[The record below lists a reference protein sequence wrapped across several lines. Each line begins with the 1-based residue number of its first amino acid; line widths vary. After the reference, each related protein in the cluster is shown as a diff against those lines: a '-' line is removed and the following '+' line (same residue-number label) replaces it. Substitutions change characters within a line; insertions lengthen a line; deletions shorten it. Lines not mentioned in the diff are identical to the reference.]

1 MSGSFVM
8 QRISR
13 FLSAFTALGLFS
25 AVVGCSRAPEPAPQP
40 APVAASPARRE
51 FPEIVRSPQPPE
63 PPQWPSLDGA
73 APPLTV
79 NKSARVSVL
88 GYHEFTKGKPSNPMQ
103 VSEAQFRAQMQAIR
117 EAQIPVISMPDFLA
131 WRRGEKDLPNLSVLI
146 TMDDGWESVHRIAL
160 PVLREFGYPFTVFLY
175 KRFVNGGSKSM
186 TTAEIRELM
195 AAGATIGSHSVSHP
209 YRKRIDAAF
218 RKGPKSGEAFLRTE
232 MRDSR
237 QFLEDLLGQTVTT
250 YAYPGGFHS
259 SREEE
264 FGREAGYEAL
274 FTVNPARVTW
284 DTPAAALGRFI
295 VMGTDPSDAAFKL
308 AIRTRGT
315 VAGLRLGQSGE
326 GDGEVT
332 PGITVSPE
340 PDSVVASRRPVLSVE
355 FPETMAVDPGSLV
368 MTVAGVGRVPA
379 EFDAAGRTLSWQ
391 IREPLRS
398 NECRVSVSFRG
409 ATAPQTTSLRWRF
422 FVDLVS
428 AYLPEA
434 PEQLA
439 TPEEITIPET
449 GAPEET
455 GESPDDGT
463 APR

>member
-1 MSGSFVM
+1 M
-8 QRISR
+8 QRLSR
-13 FLSAFTALGLFS
+13 FLSAFTAFVLFS
-25 AVVGCSRAPEPAPQP
+25 AVVGCGRAPEPAPQSP
-40 APVAASPARRE
+40 PVAAAPAQRE
-51 FPEIVRSPQPPE
+51 FPEIIRPPQPP
-63 PPQWPSLDGA
+63 PPPSWPSLDGA

-103 VSEAQFRAQMQAIR
+103 LSEAQFRAQMQAIR
-117 EAQIPVISMPDFLA
+117 EAQIPVIGMPDFLA
-131 WRRGEKDLPNLSVLI
+131 WRRGTRDLPNLSILI

-237 QFLEDLLGQTVTT
+237 QFLEDLFGQTVTT

-284 DTPAAALGRFI
+284 DTPAASLGRFI
-295 VMGTDPSDAAFKL
+295 VIGTDPDDAAFKL

-315 VAGLRLGQSGE
+315 AAGLRLRHAAGGAA
-326 GDGEVT
+326 GDAA
-332 PGITVSPE
+332 GITVSPE
-340 PDSVVASRRPVLSVE
+340 PDAVVANRLPLVAVR
-355 FPETMAVDPGSLV
+355 FADAATVDPGSLV
-368 MTVAGVGRVPA
+368 MTVAGFGRVPA
-379 EFDAAGRTLSWQ
+379 VFDAASRTFRWQ
-391 IREPLRS
+391 VSEPLRS
-398 NECRVSVSFRG
+398 NECRVSVSFRK
-409 ATAPQTTSLRWRF
+409 AAADSPDTLNWRF

-439 TPEEITIPET
+439 TPEEITLPEAAGT
-449 GAPEET
+449 EASG
-455 GESPDDGT
+455 DGT
-463 APR
+463 PGTDEPR

>member
-1 MSGSFVM
+1 M
-8 QRISR
+8 QRLSR

-51 FPEIVRSPQPPE
+51 FPEIVRSPQPPA

-117 EAQIPVISMPDFLA
+117 EAQIPVIGMPDFLA
-131 WRRGEKDLPNLSVLI
+131 WRRGAKDLPNLSILI

-237 QFLEDLLGQTVTT
+237 QFLEDLFGQTVTT

-259 SREEE
+259 PREEE

-284 DTPAAALGRFI
+284 DTPAASLGRFI
-295 VMGTDPSDAAFKL
+295 VIGTDPNDAAFKL

-315 VAGLRLGQSGE
+315 AAGLRMRHAAGGTAE
-326 GDGEVT
+326 DT
-332 PGITVSPE
+332 AGITVSPE
-340 PDSVVASRRPVLSVE
+340 PDAVVANRLPLVSVQ
-355 FPETMAVDPGSLV
+355 FADSAAIDPGSLV
-368 MTVAGVGRVPA
+368 MTVAGFGRVPA
-379 EFDAAGRTLSWQ
+379 VFDAGSRTFRWQ
-391 IREPLRS
+391 VVEPLRS
-398 NECRVSVSFRG
+398 NECRVTVSFRRAG
-409 ATAPQTTSLRWRF
+409 AAPPDSLNWRF

-439 TPEEITIPET
+439 TPEEITLPEAAEPEAT
-449 GAPEET
+449 GDAAS
-455 GESPDDGT
+455 GADG
-463 APR
+463 AR

>member
-1 MSGSFVM
+1 M
-8 QRISR
+8 QRLSR

-51 FPEIVRSPQPPE
+51 FPEIVRSPQPPA

-88 GYHEFTKGKPSNPMQ
+88 GYHEFTKGKPANPMQ
-103 VSEAQFRAQMQAIR
+103 VSEAQFRAQRQAIR
-117 EAQIPVISMPDFLA
+117 EAQIPVIGMPDFLA
-131 WRRGEKDLPNLSVLI
+131 WRRGAKDLPNLSILI

-237 QFLEDLLGQTVTT
+237 QFLEDLFGQTVTT

-259 SREEE
+259 PREEE

-284 DTPAAALGRFI
+284 DTPAASLGRFI
-295 VMGTDPSDAAFKL
+295 VIGTDPNDAAFKL

-315 VAGLRLGQSGE
+315 AAGLRMRHAAGGTTE
-326 GDGEVT
+326 DT
-332 PGITVSPE
+332 AGITVSPE
-340 PDSVVASRRPVLSVE
+340 PDAVVANRLPLVSVQ
-355 FPETMAVDPGSLV
+355 FADSAAIDPGSLV
-368 MTVAGVGRVPA
+368 MTVAGFGRVRA
-379 EFDAAGRTLSWQ
+379 
-391 IREPLRS
+391 
-398 NECRVSVSFRG
+398 V
-409 ATAPQTTSLRWRF
+409 
-422 FVDLVS
+422 
-428 AYLPEA
+428 
-434 PEQLA
+434 
-439 TPEEITIPET
+439 
-449 GAPEET
+449 
-455 GESPDDGT
+455 
-463 APR
+463 

>member
-51 FPEIVRSPQPPE
+51 FPEIVRSPQ
-63 PPQWPSLDGA
+63 QWPSLDGA

-117 EAQIPVISMPDFLA
+117 EAQIPVIGMPDFLA
-131 WRRGEKDLPNLSVLI
+131 WRRGAKDLPNLSILI

-186 TTAEIRELM
+186 STAEIRELM

-237 QFLEDLLGQTVTT
+237 QFLEDLFGQTVTT

-259 SREEE
+259 PREEE

-284 DTPAAALGRFI
+284 DTPAASLGRFI
-295 VMGTDPSDAAFKL
+295 VIGTDPNDAAFKL

-315 VAGLRLGQSGE
+315 AAGLRMRHAAGGTAE
-326 GDGEVT
+326 DT
-332 PGITVSPE
+332 AGITVSPE
-340 PDSVVASRRPVLSVE
+340 PDAVVANRLPLVSVQ
-355 FPETMAVDPGSLV
+355 FADSAAIDPGSLV
-368 MTVAGVGRVPA
+368 MTVAGFGRVPA
-379 EFDAAGRTLSWQ
+379 VFDAGSRTFRWQ
-391 IREPLRS
+391 VVEPLRS
-398 NECRVSVSFRG
+398 NECRVTVSFRRAG
-409 ATAPQTTSLRWRF
+409 AAPPDSLNWRF

-439 TPEEITIPET
+439 TPEEITLPEAAEPEAT
-449 GAPEET
+449 GDAASGT
-455 GESPDDGT
+455 DG
-463 APR
+463 AR